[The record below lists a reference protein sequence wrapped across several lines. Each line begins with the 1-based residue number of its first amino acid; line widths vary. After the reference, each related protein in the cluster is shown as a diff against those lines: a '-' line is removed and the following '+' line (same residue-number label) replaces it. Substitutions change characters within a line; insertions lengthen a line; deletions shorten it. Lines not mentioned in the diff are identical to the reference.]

1 LFTPDIEARAVFTW
15 LNTFCEAARVSTL
28 ALFDVLEATPPAAG
42 NEVFASAEDRALP
55 VALDGT
61 EFVEDALAPTAAVL
75 CGVYIV
81 APFTRDDSV
90 AVLGVEV
97 PFDPEWG
104 V

>member
-1 LFTPDIEARAVFTW
+1 
-15 LNTFCEAARVSTL
+15 
-28 ALFDVLEATPPAAG
+28 
-42 NEVFASAEDRALP
+42 
-55 VALDGT
+55 
-61 EFVEDALAPTAAVL
+61 VEDALAPTAAVL